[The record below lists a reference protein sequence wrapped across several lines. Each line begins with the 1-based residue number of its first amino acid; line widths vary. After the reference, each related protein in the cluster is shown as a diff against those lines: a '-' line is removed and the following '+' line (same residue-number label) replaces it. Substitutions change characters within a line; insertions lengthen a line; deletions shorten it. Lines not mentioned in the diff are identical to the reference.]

1 PFVGTMC
8 LVRGSC
14 LTRHYLSVLCFGI
27 RFRFLSFD
35 SVRSTMDLIP
45 EFRAEFDQLV
55 DSMHHQLDVHAE
67 ALFQLFISRLNTRA
81 LSHGHDLAHES
92 RQPQL
97 AGHRSS
103 VQSDV
108 ATAKLEQNSGTKR
121 YLSFNF

>member
-1 PFVGTMC
+1 MPIVV
-8 LVRGSC
+8 LSHESC
-14 LTRHYLSVLCFGI
+14 LTQHYLSVLCFGI
-27 RFRFLSFD
+27 RSRFLSFD

-55 DSMHHQLDVHAE
+55 DSMHRQLDVHAE
-67 ALFQLFISRLNTRA
+67 ALFQLFISRLNTRT
-81 LSHGHDLAHES
+81 LSHDLAHES

-108 ATAKLEQNSGTKR
+108 ATTKLEKNSGT
-121 YLSFNF
+121 N

>member
-1 PFVGTMC
+1 MD
-8 LVRGSC
+8 
-14 LTRHYLSVLCFGI
+14 LTR
-27 RFRFLSFD
+27 
-35 SVRSTMDLIP
+35 

-67 ALFQLFISRLNTRA
+67 ALFQLFISRLNTRT

-92 RQPQL
+92 RKLQL
-97 AGHRSS
+97 AGHFS